1 MIRNS
6 YGIKLIQLQFIWGGN
21 KRMIRNFYGIKLIQ
35 LQFILDGCKLTDSK
49 LQPIVLTMGR
59 EINYRLTVL
68 TVSRI

>member
-1 MIRNS
+1 MIRNFSEIKSIQFQFIWGGNIRMIRNS
-6 YGIKLIQLQFIWGGN
+6 YGIKLIQFQFIWGGN
-21 KRMIRNFYGIKLIQ
+21 
-35 LQFILDGCKLTDSK
+35 KLTDSK